1 MTRRAADEKDE
12 GSGREA
18 VQVAL
23 EDVIVEEPLN
33 RAVGNVEEFMRVVN
47 EVLEKDV
54 ATTRIVLNEHG
65 EIVKRGVGQPS
76 ETESIS
82 RSANA
87 GEEVK
92 DEAAA
97 T

>member
-23 EDVIVEEPLN
+23 EDVVVEEPLN

-54 ATTRIVLNEHG
+54 ATTRVVLNEHG
-65 EIVKRGVGQPS
+65 EIVKRGVGRPG
-76 ETESIS
+76 ETESIG

>member
-33 RAVGNVEEFMRVVN
+33 RAVSNVEEFVRVVN

-65 EIVKRGVGQPS
+65 EVVKRGVGQPS

-82 RSANA
+82 GSANA
-87 GEEVK
+87 SEEVK